1 MHELRTQLTFVSDPG
16 HGWLEVPLADIALL
30 NLETKISACSFIN
43 GRFAYPSATLRTSL
57 EENEDYTVYLDAL
70 AARGLPRPEIRQRYV
85 EYFDRGQPGFGDW
98 QFSPEFWDKLRR

>member
-1 MHELRTQLTFVSDPG
+1 MHELSTQLTFVSDPG

-43 GRFAYPSATLRTSL
+43 GRFAYL
-57 EENEDYTVYLDAL
+57 EEDEDYTVYLDAL

-85 EYFDRGQPGFGDW
+85 DYFNRGQPGFGDR
-98 QFSPEFWDKLRR
+98 QFLPEFWDKLRR

>member
-1 MHELRTQLTFVSDPG
+1 MHQFSSELTFVSDPG
-16 HGWLEVPLADIALL
+16 HGWLEVPLADIAALG
-30 NLETKISACSFIN
+30 LETKISAYSYIN
-43 GRFAYPSATLRTSL
+43 GRFAYL
-57 EENEDYTVYLDAL
+57 EEDEDYAVYMDAL